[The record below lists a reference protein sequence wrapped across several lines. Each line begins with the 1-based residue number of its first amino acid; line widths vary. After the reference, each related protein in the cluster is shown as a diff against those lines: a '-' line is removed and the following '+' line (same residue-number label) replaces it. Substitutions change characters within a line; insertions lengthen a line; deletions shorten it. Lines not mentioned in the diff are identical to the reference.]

1 MHFEHLKERFMNT
14 IKFFNNNARH
24 IKVIETKTLKLII
37 LSSVLQNSF
46 DLGILKHLVILKHDS
61 VH

>member
-1 MHFEHLKERFMNT
+1 MQD
-14 IKFFNNNARH
+14 
-24 IKVIETKTLKLII
+24 IKVIETKTSKFII